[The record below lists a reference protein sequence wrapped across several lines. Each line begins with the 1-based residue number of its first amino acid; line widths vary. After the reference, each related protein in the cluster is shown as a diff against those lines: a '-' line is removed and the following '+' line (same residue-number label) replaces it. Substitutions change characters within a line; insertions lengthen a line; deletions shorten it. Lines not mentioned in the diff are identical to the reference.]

1 MSSKEEK
8 FFDLP
13 TILALIGLIIALP
26 ALLIG
31 IFFNKKFDITDK
43 ILLVLSALPTIIYG
57 LFYLCIFAVA
67 PFAFMICCFQ
77 SDAWP
82 LGVMIAFFMVL
93 LAISFCSLFLLHRKK
108 FLLQRSK
115 TC

>member
-1 MSSKEEK
+1 MNSKEEK

-26 ALLIG
+26 ALRIG
-31 IFFNKKFDITDK
+31 IFCNKKFDITDK
-43 ILLVLSALPTIIYG
+43 ILLVLSALPVIIYG

-67 PFAFMICCFQ
+67 PFVFMCCCFQ

-82 LGVMIAFFMVL
+82 LGVMIAFL
-93 LAISFCSLFLLHRKK
+93 
-108 FLLQRSK
+108 
-115 TC
+115 

>member
-1 MSSKEEK
+1 MSSEEEK
-8 FFDLP
+8 FFYLP

-93 LAISFCSLFLLHRKK
+93 LAISFVKNVVLKR
-108 FLLQRSK
+108 
-115 TC
+115 

>member
-108 FLLQRSK
+108 FLLQQSK

>member
-1 MSSKEEK
+1 MSDNEKK

-13 TILALIGLIIALP
+13 TILALLGLVISLP
-26 ALLIG
+26 MLIFG
-31 IFFNKKFDITDK
+31 IFCNKKFDVTDK
-43 ILLVLSALPTIIYG
+43 ILLLCSALPTIIYG

-82 LGVMIAFFMVL
+82 LGVMIAFFMFL
-93 LAISFCSLFLLHRKK
+93 LAGSFIKNVILKK
-108 FLLQRSK
+108 
-115 TC
+115 